1 MNGEE
6 HILSLLVQNK
16 PGVLSRLA
24 GVFGRL
30 GYNIE
35 TLCVAPTLDRNT
47 SRITLMSRADSNF
60 TDKVRKHLDR
70 LVDIIK
76 VEELPAARSLQREI
90 LLMGVDFSAGSRAD
104 MLKAMELFGC
114 RMIFMKDDYAVLQA
128 VGSPEETETVL
139 RFFQS
144 IGSIREM
151 ARTGI
156 IAVAKEKKE
165 DA

>member
-47 SRITLMSRADSNF
+47 SRITLMSRADSHF

-90 LLMGVDFSAGSRAD
+90 LLMGVDCSAGRKAD
-104 MLKAMELFGC
+104 MLKAMDLFGC

-139 RFFQS
+139 QFFQS